1 MKRSHCN
8 LNCSCFLFTLILP
21 LLVAIPIL
29 TTRAMT
35 QVKNGI
41 TRSNPFPWFIPD
53 SLFCVLIIILLVQVT
68 LFPKVRNDRRIKLGV
83 LFFTVIASISILLI
97 VLVELLANIRFIEQL
112 SIDAMSSQ
120 QSDTEQTSTDQPPSP
135 DEVKQP
141 AVDPGNHQH
150 SNSSNTP
157 VSNIPIP
164 RRARIPIKTL
174 VILAAGL
181 LITTWIL
188 SSDLHLEQSEW
199 RSLGIFVLLIAL
211 LISAIPVVIALK
223 GMQIIHDRWF
233 VLSLPLLIIAPPAL
247 FGLARLALEEESTE
261 LAFFAA
267 LVISLSTFIAA
278 VIADDVAS

>member
-1 MKRSHCN
+1 MNQSGFLTPLSVVEAVSALKKLEVKKTLGRA
-8 LNCSCFLFTLILP
+8 CSGWMGVSILLILILP

-35 QVKNGI
+35 EVKNGI
-41 TRSNPFPWFIPD
+41 TRSNPFPWFLPD
-53 SLFCVLIIILLVQVT
+53 TLICILLILLLFQFAGINCWT
-68 LFPKVRNDRRIKLGV
+68 LAATIIV
-83 LFFTVIASISILLI
+83 LLI
-97 VLVELLANIRFIEQL
+97 VLFELSANHRFIDQL
-112 SIDAMSSQ
+112 SLDTIRIID
-120 QSDTEQTSTDQPPSP
+120 
-135 DEVKQP
+135 
-141 AVDPGNHQH
+141 QH
-150 SNSSNTP
+150 SNSSKTP

-164 RRARIPIKTL
+164 RRARIPLKTL
-174 VILAAGL
+174 LILAAGL